1 MGRDEEYK
9 PKRKR
14 NKVILL
20 IVIGFIGLLAE
31 AVGVGF
37 LFAWWH
43 EVPRSFTDPRLFI
56 GGVLTFI
63 GFIIIIRGVSWVLK
77 QIILMLIAENQ

>member
-1 MGRDEEYK
+1 MARGEEYN

-14 NKVILL
+14 NKILLL
-20 IVIGFIGLLAE
+20 IVIGFSGLVAE

-37 LFAWWH
+37 LFAWWQ

-56 GGVLTFI
+56 GSVLTFI
-63 GFIIIIRGVSWVLK
+63 GFIIIIRGVSWVIK
-77 QIILMLIAENQ
+77 QIILMMIAEN